1 MRVEKN
7 FKIKET
13 IITHIKNNKKE
24 YFIVTLIF
32 IIGIFLGVLFMNNI
46 EDSQFETV
54 KNYLNQFIQNI
65 NKAESLDYIGLIKNS
80 IINYSILAITI
91 WFFGTTVIG
100 IPIVFGIILYRGFCL
115 GYTIAACMTILESS
129 QGMLFIFSSI
139 FLQNII
145 IIPVIIALAVSGIK
159 LYKSIIKDRRKDNI
173 KLEIVRHTIFSA
185 IMLLLLCIAA
195 IIEIMI
201 STNILKNVSKYF
213 IE

>member
-1 MRVEKN
+1 
-7 FKIKET
+7 
-13 IITHIKNNKKE
+13 
-24 YFIVTLIF
+24 
-32 IIGIFLGVLFMNNI
+32 MNNI

-115 GYTIAACMTILESS
+115 GYTIAACMTILESG
-129 QGMLFIFSSI
+129 QGILFVFSSI

-173 KLEIVRHTIFSA
+173 KLEIVRHTISSVIFFV
-185 IMLLLLCIAA
+185 LLLIAT
-195 IIEIMI
+195 IVEVYV
-201 STNILKNVSKYF
+201 SSNILMLSIKIF
-213 IE
+213 